1 MIEYCEKL
9 YRAAMMAGQHGNKA
23 KDQTLRQKLYIEEDI
38 LKQYAREI
46 TEIVNKAEIV
56 LGNTRNL
63 ITKVINESD

>member
-9 YRAAMMAGQHGNKA
+9 YKAAMIAGQYGNKA

-38 LKQYAREI
+38 LRQYAREI

-56 LGNTRNL
+56 LNNTRKYV
-63 ITKVINESD
+63 TEVINESD